1 MTRLSTLL
9 APVVAALLALA
20 ACGPAAQ
27 APTPPAPPTT
37 APTAAPTAAP
47 PSPAPPTAEPTA
59 APTAEA
65 ITITDAIG
73 RRVSL
78 DGAPARIVSLAPSVT
93 ESLFAIGAGPQV
105 VGVTQF
111 CTFPPEADALP
122 EVGGFSADTISVE
135 AIVDL
140 TPDLVIAGSAGQ
152 EPVVAALE
160 QLGIPALVFDPT
172 SFEEVY
178 ASLEQLG
185 YLTGNVAGADQ
196 VVAAMRAR
204 VAAVTAVVDQIP
216 AAERP
221 TVFWEVFDEPLMTAG
236 PTTFIGQMI
245 ALAGATSI
253 FADATEDYPQ
263 VSAEA
268 IVERDPDVILGPSS
282 HADKLSPELVAAR
295 PGWGELRAVRDGRVY
310 LLDGD
315 TTSRPGPRLADA
327 LEELAR
333 TLYPERFP

>member
-1 MTRLSTLL
+1 MRRSFDIALL
-9 APVVAALLALA
+9 IALLAMLS
-20 ACGPAAQ
+20 ACGATPGAQ
-27 APTPPAPPTT
+27 APTAVAPATAPTT
-37 APTAAPTAAP
+37 APTTAPLTF
-47 PSPAPPTAEPTA
+47 
-59 APTAEA
+59 
-65 ITITDAIG
+65 TDALG
-73 RRVSL
+73 RQVAL
-78 DGAPARIVSLAPSVT
+78 AGAPARIVSLAPSIT

-105 VGVTQF
+105 VGVTSF
-111 CTFPPEADALP
+111 CNFPPEADALP
-122 EVGGFSADTISVE
+122 EVGGFSATTISVE

-140 TPDLVIAGSAGQ
+140 TPDLVIAGSASQ

-160 QLGIPALVFDPT
+160 QLGIPVLVFDPT

-178 ASLEQLG
+178 ANLGQLG
-185 YLTGNVAGADQ
+185 YLTGNVAGADTA
-196 VVAAMRAR
+196 VAAMRAR
-204 VAAVTAVVDQIP
+204 VQAVADVVAQVP
-216 AAERP
+216 AEERP

-236 PTTFIGQMI
+236 PNTFIGQMI
-245 ALAGATSI
+245 DLAGATSI

-268 IVERDPDVILGPSS
+268 LVARNPDVILGPSS
-282 HADKLSPELVAAR
+282 HGDKLTPELVAAR
-295 PGWGELRAVRDGRVY
+295 PGWSELKAVQDGRIY